1 MPIRNRF
8 QYTIATG
15 RLTLPVAVFISLVLW
30 AVNLK
35 EWTEGVFIIICSLI
49 TYLLI
54 ELNTAF
60 SLIRVR
66 SNFAPAMFLLF
77 AAACPFLAP
86 YTAKS
91 WIPVLC
97 LIALFALFRSYESK
111 YASIPIFHAFL
122 CIGIG
127 SMIMPHLLLF
137 SPLIFLQM
145 LELRSFHIRT
155 FFAGIVGLLL
165 PYWISLCYH
174 LYLTGNVEAVYIPLT
189 EAFRFASID
198 YSILSPSQLLSWGV
212 ILSVSVISAI
222 QSLLYS
228 FQDKVQT
235 RILLRVLA
243 GTAMGIIFFTILQP
257 QHANTLFPLLL
268 IIGSIMSGHLF
279 ALTFNR
285 FTRFFLPITIG
296 LWIFVCIFNL
306 WMH

>member
-1 MPIRNRF
+1 M
-8 QYTIATG
+8 
-15 RLTLPVAVFISLVLW
+15 
-30 AVNLK
+30 
-35 EWTEGVFIIICSLI
+35 
-49 TYLLI
+49 
-54 ELNTAF
+54 
-60 SLIRVR
+60 
-66 SNFAPAMFLLF
+66 
-77 AAACPFLAP
+77 
-86 YTAKS
+86 
-91 WIPVLC
+91 
-97 LIALFALFRSYESK
+97 
-111 YASIPIFHAFL
+111 
-122 CIGIG
+122 
-127 SMIMPHLLLF
+127 
-137 SPLIFLQM
+137 
-145 LELRSFHIRT
+145 
-155 FFAGIVGLLL
+155 
-165 PYWISLCYH
+165 
-174 LYLTGNVEAVYIPLT
+174 EAVYTPLT

>member
-15 RLTLPVAVFISLVLW
+15 RMTLPVAVFISLILW

-35 EWTEGVFIIICSLI
+35 EWTESLFIVICALI

-77 AAACPFLAP
+77 AAACPFLSA
-86 YTAKS
+86 YSAKS
-91 WIPVLC
+91 WIPVLF
-97 LIALFALFRSYESK
+97 LISLFALFRSYESK
-111 YASIPIFHAFL
+111 YASAPIFHAFL
-122 CIGIG
+122 FMGIG
-127 SMIMPHLLLF
+127 SLIMPSLLLF
-137 SPLIFLQM
+137 SPLLFLQM

-155 FFAGIVGLLL
+155 FFAGMVGFFL
-165 PYWISLCYH
+165 PYWVSLCYH
-174 LYLTGNVEAVYIPLT
+174 LYFTEELKEVYTPLVEA
-189 EAFRFASID
+189 FCFAPID
-198 YSILSPSQLLSWGV
+198 YSVLTASELLAWGV
-212 ILSVSVISAI
+212 SLLISI
-222 QSLLYS
+222 TCTVQSLIYS

-235 RILLRVLA
+235 RILLRVL
-243 GTAMGIIFFTILQP
+243 TGIEMAVILFSCLQP
-257 QHANTLFPLLL
+257 QHAHTLFPLLL

-279 ALTFNR
+279 ALTSNR

-296 LWIFVCIFNL
+296 LWLLICFFNL
-306 WMH
+306 WTL